1 MCSNVDILEKE
12 FQDIINNSDEIKK
25 GISEI
30 LLDKKEVDNA
40 NYEKEVEYINGITSD
55 FTITDG
61 QFRLLSTLECKRAD
75 IGVTEYVR
83 GIGQLFQYEY
93 FFEQKIS
100 PRKFSEYL
108 YDEGKEY
115 STAIVIPSN
124 FYENT
129 KLNIGLF
136 KYPKS
141 TKIIEI
147 NLASKNVREIDRK
160 LLDELAKKD
169 SNTIAISSYYLRD
182 NRIFE
187 YFIALKYI
195 QYWHL
200 LNPGSNEILNRK
212 KMEEHLK
219 KTETINNGNW
229 RNVFITLAS
238 LGFTDSKNHL
248 TSSGK
253 RMAMLDLSEF
263 SYVLFDAYIKP
274 YIKVLLGIL
283 SNNRDSNT
291 GKVNLSN
298 QEIVEKIKEKYSNKE
313 VLYLTESNGR
323 YVSSWLNIMRDDY
336 GFIDF
341 KPRNNT
347 REVKYDPSNLSKDD
361 LIKKIKEQTIAEE
374 YYEKFYELL
383 RNGDFNN

>member
-115 STAIVIPSN
+115 STAIVIQSN

-336 GFIDF
+336 GFVDF

>member
-1 MCSNVDILEKE
+1 MCSSIDILEKA
-12 FQDIINNSDEIKK
+12 FQDIINNSDEIKR

-115 STAIVIPSN
+115 NTAIVIPSD
-124 FYENT
+124 FYKNT
-129 KLNIGLF
+129 TLNIGRF

-160 LLDELAKKD
+160 LLDEFAKKD
-169 SNTIAISSYYLRD
+169 SNTTAISSYYLRD

-187 YFIALKYI
+187 YFIALQYI
-195 QYWHL
+195 NYWHF
-200 LNPGSNEILNRK
+200 LNPGSNEPLNRK

-248 TSSGK
+248 TSSGR

-263 SYVLFDAYIKP
+263 SYTLFDAYIKP
-274 YIKVLLGIL
+274 YIKVLLATL
-283 SNNRDSNT
+283 NNNRDSNT

-298 QEIVEKIKEKYSNKE
+298 QEIVEKIKEEYSNKE
-313 VLYLTESNGR
+313 VLYLTESRGR

-336 GFIDF
+336 GFVDF

-347 REVKYDPSNLSKDD
+347 REVKYDPFDLSKDD
-361 LIKKIKEQTIAEE
+361 LIQKIKEQPIAKR
-374 YYEKFYELL
+374 YCEKFYELL

>member
-1 MCSNVDILEKE
+1 MCSSVDILEKE

-115 STAIVIPSN
+115 NTAIVIPSD
-124 FYENT
+124 FYKNT
-129 KLNIGLF
+129 TLNIGRF

-160 LLDELAKKD
+160 LLDEFAKKD

-195 QYWHL
+195 EYWHI
-200 LNPGSNEILNRK
+200 LNHGSNEPLNRK

-229 RNVFITLAS
+229 RNVLITLAS

-263 SYVLFDAYIKP
+263 SYALFDAYIKP
-274 YIKVLLGIL
+274 YIKVLLATL
-283 SNNRDSNT
+283 NNNRDSNT

-298 QEIVEKIKEKYSNKE
+298 QEIVEKIKEEYNNKE
-313 VLYLTESNGR
+313 VLYLTESKGR

-336 GFIDF
+336 GFVDF
-341 KPRNNT
+341 EPRNNT
-347 REVKYDPSNLSKDD
+347 KEVKYDPFNLSKDD
-361 LIKKIKEQTIAEE
+361 LIKKIKEQPIAKQ
-374 YYEKFYELL
+374 YCEKFYELL

>member
-1 MCSNVDILEKE
+1 MCSSIDILEKA

-115 STAIVIPSN
+115 NTAIVIPSD
-124 FYENT
+124 FYKNT
-129 KLNIGLF
+129 TLNIGRF

-160 LLDELAKKD
+160 LLDEFAKKD

-182 NRIFE
+182 NRIF
-187 YFIALKYI
+187 
-195 QYWHL
+195 
-200 LNPGSNEILNRK
+200 
-212 KMEEHLK
+212 
-219 KTETINNGNW
+219 
-229 RNVFITLAS
+229 
-238 LGFTDSKNHL
+238 
-248 TSSGK
+248 
-253 RMAMLDLSEF
+253 
-263 SYVLFDAYIKP
+263 
-274 YIKVLLGIL
+274 
-283 SNNRDSNT
+283 
-291 GKVNLSN
+291 
-298 QEIVEKIKEKYSNKE
+298 
-313 VLYLTESNGR
+313 
-323 YVSSWLNIMRDDY
+323 
-336 GFIDF
+336 
-341 KPRNNT
+341 
-347 REVKYDPSNLSKDD
+347 
-361 LIKKIKEQTIAEE
+361 
-374 YYEKFYELL
+374 
-383 RNGDFNN
+383 

>member
-1 MCSNVDILEKE
+1 MCSSIDILEKA

-115 STAIVIPSN
+115 NTAIVIPSD
-124 FYENT
+124 FYKNT
-129 KLNIGLF
+129 TLNIGRF

-160 LLDELAKKD
+160 LLDEFAKKD

-195 QYWHL
+195 EYWHI
-200 LNPGSNEILNRK
+200 LNHGSNEPLNRK

-229 RNVFITLAS
+229 RNVLITLAS

-263 SYVLFDAYIKP
+263 SYALFDAYIKP
-274 YIKVLLGIL
+274 YIKVLLATL
-283 SNNRDSNT
+283 NNNRDSNT

-298 QEIVEKIKEKYSNKE
+298 QEIVEKIKEEYNNKE
-313 VLYLTESNGR
+313 VLYLTESKGR

-336 GFIDF
+336 GFVDF

-347 REVKYDPSNLSKDD
+347 REVKYDPFDLSKDD
-361 LIKKIKEQTIAEE
+361 LIQKIKEQTIAKR
-374 YYEKFYELL
+374 YCEKFYELVK
-383 RNGDFNN
+383 NGDFNN

>member
-1 MCSNVDILEKE
+1 MCSSINILEKA

-115 STAIVIPSN
+115 NTAIVIPSD
-124 FYENT
+124 FYKNT
-129 KLNIGLF
+129 TLNIGRF

-160 LLDELAKKD
+160 LLDEFAKKD
-169 SNTIAISSYYLRD
+169 SNTTAISSYYLRD

-187 YFIALKYI
+187 YFIALQYI
-195 QYWHL
+195 KYWHFI
-200 LNPGSNEILNRK
+200 NPGSNEPLNRK

-229 RNVFITLAS
+229 RNVLITLAS

-263 SYVLFDAYIKP
+263 SYTLFDAYIKP
-274 YIKVLLGIL
+274 YIKVLMATLN
-283 SNNRDSNT
+283 NNRDSNT

-298 QEIVEKIKEKYSNKE
+298 QEIVEKIKEEYNNKE
-313 VLYLTESNGR
+313 VLYLTESKGR

-336 GFIDF
+336 GFVDF

-347 REVKYDPSNLSKDD
+347 REVKYDPFDLSKDD
-361 LIKKIKEQTIAEE
+361 LIQKIKEQTIAKR
-374 YYEKFYELL
+374 YCEKFYELVK
-383 RNGDFNN
+383 NGDFNN

>member
-1 MCSNVDILEKE
+1 MCSSVDILEKE

-115 STAIVIPSN
+115 NTAIVIPSD
-124 FYENT
+124 FYKNT
-129 KLNIGLF
+129 KLNIGRF

-147 NLASKNVREIDRK
+147 NLASKNVREIDRE
-160 LLDELAKKD
+160 LLDKFAKKD

-195 QYWHL
+195 EYWHI
-200 LNPGSNEILNRK
+200 LNHGSNEPLNRK

-219 KTETINNGNW
+219 KTETINNRNW

-238 LGFTDSKNHL
+238 LGFIDSKNHL

-263 SYVLFDAYIKP
+263 SYTLFDAYIKP
-274 YIKVLLGIL
+274 YIKVLLATL
-283 SNNRDSNT
+283 NNNRDSNT
-291 GKVNLSN
+291 EKVNLSN
-298 QEIVEKIKEKYSNKE
+298 KEIGEKIKEEYRNKE
-313 VLYLTESNGR
+313 VLYLTESEGR

-336 GFIDF
+336 GFVDF
-341 KPRNNT
+341 KPRNKIK
-347 REVKYDPSNLSKDD
+347 EVKYDPFNLSKDD
-361 LIKKIKEQTIAEE
+361 LIKKIKEQPIAKQ
-374 YYEKFYELL
+374 YCEKFYELL

>member
-1 MCSNVDILEKE
+1 MCSSIDILEKA

-115 STAIVIPSN
+115 NTAIVIPSD
-124 FYENT
+124 FYKNT
-129 KLNIGLF
+129 KLNIGRF

-160 LLDELAKKD
+160 LLDKFAEKD

-195 QYWHL
+195 EYWHI
-200 LNPGSNEILNRK
+200 LNHGSNEPLNRN

-248 TSSGK
+248 TSSGE
-253 RMAMLDLSEF
+253 RMARLDLSEF
-263 SYVLFDAYIKP
+263 SYALFDAYIKP
-274 YIKVLLGIL
+274 YIKVLLATL
-283 SNNRDSNT
+283 NNNRDLNT

-298 QEIVEKIKEKYSNKE
+298 LEIAEKIKEDYNNKE

-336 GFIDF
+336 GFVDF

-347 REVKYDPSNLSKDD
+347 REVKYDPFNLSKDD
-361 LIKKIKEQTIAEE
+361 LIKKIKEQPIAKQ
-374 YYEKFYELL
+374 YCEKFYELL

>member
-1 MCSNVDILEKE
+1 MCSSIDILEKQ
-12 FQDIINNSDEIKK
+12 FQDTINNSDEIKK

-108 YDEGKEY
+108 YEEGKEY
-115 STAIVIPSN
+115 NTAIVIPSN
-124 FYENT
+124 FYKNT

-238 LGFTDSKNHL
+238 LGFTDNKNHL
-248 TSSGK
+248 TSSGRK
-253 RMAMLDLSEF
+253 MAMMDLSEF
-263 SYVLFDAYIKP
+263 SYTLFDAYIKS
-274 YIKVLLGIL
+274 YIRVLLAIL
-283 SNNRDSNT
+283 NNNRDSNT

-298 QEIVEKIKEKYSNKE
+298 QEIVEKIKEEYSNKE
-313 VLYLTESNGR
+313 VLYLTESKGR

-336 GFIDF
+336 GFVDF

-347 REVKYDPSNLSKDD
+347 RVVKYDPFNLSKDD
-361 LIKKIKEQTIAEE
+361 LIQKIKEQPIAKQ
-374 YYEKFYELL
+374 YCEKFYELL

>member
-336 GFIDF
+336 GFVDF

>member
-1 MCSNVDILEKE
+1 MCSSIDILEKA

-115 STAIVIPSN
+115 NTAIVIPSD
-124 FYENT
+124 FYKNT
-129 KLNIGLF
+129 TLNIGRF

-147 NLASKNVREIDRK
+147 NLESKNVREIDRK
-160 LLDELAKKD
+160 LLDEFAKKD

-195 QYWHL
+195 EYWHF
-200 LNPGSNEILNRK
+200 LNHGSNEPLNRK

-274 YIKVLLGIL
+274 YIKVLLATL
-283 SNNRDSNT
+283 NNNRDSNT

-298 QEIVEKIKEKYSNKE
+298 QEIGEKIKEDYSNKE
-313 VLYLTESNGR
+313 VLYLTESKGR

-336 GFIDF
+336 GFVDF

-347 REVKYDPSNLSKDD
+347 REVKYDPFNLSKDD
-361 LIKKIKEQTIAEE
+361 LIKKIKEQPIAKQ
-374 YYEKFYELL
+374 YCEKFYELL

>member
-1 MCSNVDILEKE
+1 MCSSVDILEKE

-115 STAIVIPSN
+115 NTAIVIPSD
-124 FYENT
+124 FYKNT
-129 KLNIGLF
+129 TLNIGRF

-160 LLDELAKKD
+160 LLDEFAKKD

-195 QYWHL
+195 EYWHI
-200 LNPGSNEILNRK
+200 LNHGSNELLNRK

-263 SYVLFDAYIKP
+263 SYALFDAYIKP
-274 YIKVLLGIL
+274 YIKVLLATL
-283 SNNRDSNT
+283 NNNRDSNT

-298 QEIVEKIKEKYSNKE
+298 QEIVEKIKEEYSNKE
-313 VLYLTESNGR
+313 VLYLTESKGR

-336 GFIDF
+336 GFVDF
-341 KPRNNT
+341 EPRNNT
-347 REVKYDPSNLSKDD
+347 KEVKYDPFNLSKDD
-361 LIKKIKEQTIAEE
+361 LIKKIKEQPIAKQ
-374 YYEKFYELL
+374 YCEKFYELL